1 MATMGAFCAPRERRQ
16 SGRDREPHGSVP
28 KARKGVTTLTTNAA
42 TPGIDWQ
49 GDPQL
54 SNPDLMPTPVQQR
67 TWTTWNY
74 GALWMGMVHNI
85 FNFSWMGGLIAIGM
99 SVWQALA
106 IALTGSIIMTALIGL
121 NGRVG
126 ARHGI
131 PFAVW
136 CRSTF
141 GVYGANI
148 PAIIRALVAVG
159 WFGVQSYLGATAV
172 NLLLAASI
180 GPWGTLGHTVV
191 GGLGLNLWIAMV
203 IYWAINIL
211 VLRRGMETVR
221 RFESWAGPMIFVVML
236 ALLIWAI
243 AVAHGLGPLFQ
254 THSKFTNT
262 WTFLLVGF
270 IPGVAVFISGSWASM
285 VLNITDL
292 TRFAR
297 SNREQL
303 LGTVIGLPIAQIV
316 FFVMAAIIVST
327 GMAVFGKAFWNPS
340 DLLSAINNPALSIIG
355 ALLLAIATISVNI
368 PANIVSPA
376 YDFTNLLPK
385 VLNFRSAG
393 LVAIILAFVY
403 MPWKLMENPATLYG
417 VLNNIGAFLGPAT
430 GIIMADYLF
439 VRKQY
444 LDVPALYKTHG
455 RYRASGGFNLVS
467 LIVLGV
473 VTGILL
479 IGEFVPSVAWLYNYA
494 WFLGLLGG
502 AAIYLIV
509 VQVVKALSGGLPE
522 SLEPAG
528 SLGEELDE
536 LEVVAGTTD

>member
-1 MATMGAFCAPRERRQ
+1 MTR
-16 SGRDREPHGSVP
+16 
-28 KARKGVTTLTTNAA
+28 LTTNAA
-42 TPGIDWQ
+42 PPGIDWQ
-49 GDPQL
+49 GDSAL
-54 SNPDLMPTPVQQR
+54 SNPDLLPTPVQQR

-85 FNFSWMGGLIAIGM
+85 FNFAWVGGLIAIGM

-136 CRSTF
+136 CRSAF

-172 NLLLAASI
+172 NVLFAASI
-180 GPWGTLGHTVV
+180 GPWRELGSVV
-191 GGLGLNLWIAMV
+191 LGGLGLNLWIAMV
-203 IYWAINIL
+203 VYWAVNIL
-211 VLRRGMETVR
+211 VLRHGMETVR
-221 RFESWAGPMIFVVML
+221 RFESWAGPMIFAVMV
-236 ALLIWAI
+236 ALLVWAI
-243 AVAHGLGPLFQ
+243 AVAHGIGPLFE
-254 THSKFTNT
+254 THSKFTNF
-262 WTFLLVGF
+262 WTFLFAGF
-270 IPGVAVFISGSWASM
+270 VPGVAVFISGSWASM

-303 LGTVIGLPIAQIV
+303 LGTVVGLPIAQLVYYI
-316 FFVMAAIIVST
+316 MASIIVST
-327 GMAVFGKAFWNPS
+327 GIAVFGKAFWNPS
-340 DLLSAINNPALSIIG
+340 DLLTAINNPALSIIG

-385 VLNFRSAG
+385 WLNFRSAG
-393 LVAIILAFVY
+393 LVAIILSFVY
-403 MPWKLMENPATLYG
+403 MPWKLMVNPATLFG

-430 GIIMADYLF
+430 GIIMADYFF
-439 VRKQY
+439 VRQQR
-444 LDVPALYKTHG
+444 LDVRELYRTHG
-455 RYRASGGFNLVS
+455 RYRATGGFNLIS
-467 LIVLGV
+467 LIVLAG
-473 VTGILL
+473 VTGTLL
-479 IGEFVPSVAWLYNYA
+479 IGEFVPAVSWLYNYA
-494 WFLGLLGG
+494 WFLGLLG
-502 AAIYLIV
+502 AAAVYLIV
-509 VQVVKALSGGLPE
+509 VAVVKASRGALPE

-528 SLGEELDE
+528 SLGEELAAMSAD
-536 LEVVAGTTD
+536 